1 MSTVTPP
8 AMSHGTLAPVSGS
21 CAPTAAGVLVDELGV
36 TDALVLGLALDD
48 AEADALAD
56 VVADALVDALL
67 EALALADAE
76 PLGFG
81 PGGVASAA
89 VPANTNATSAPNST
103 ARIFFTSGTP
113 DGVGGPAA
121 GRRPDVR

>member
-36 TDALVLGLALDD
+36 ADALVEGFVLDD
-48 AEADALAD
+48 AEAVAPGEVVALAD
-56 VVADALVDALL
+56 ALF
-67 EALALADAE
+67 ETLALADG
-76 PLGFG
+76 GFDPPG
-81 PGGVASAA
+81 PGGVATAGTATTSR
-89 VPANTNATSAPNST
+89 PRNATASA